1 MNATLDHWTIIFLF
15 GAAQGIFLFFMF
27 LFNKKQ
33 WQIMGTRLIAFIVLI
48 FSVMLL
54 YYVAYWSN
62 ILAQLPPWFLV
73 FSTFTFLL
81 GPIFYIYIKSFH
93 LKEISNDAWYH
104 FIPMAIIIVMII
116 FELVFPQTTANI
128 FRASFG
134 NSKIYILPFA
144 QNIHLLIYALLIW
157 STSQKHVKNT
167 WANQVTIAYY
177 VYTGGF
183 VLYYI
188 MVWTNTLAIEYDYMI
203 SLIMSVFIY
212 VVGYKCYANPQQ
224 ISKVPIVKYSNSYLS
239 DAFATS
245 ISKKVIEHLEHKA
258 PYKESGYKLT
268 TLAEAIDTTP
278 HIVSQVLNQYM
289 QTSFN
294 ELLNNYRIREAKRLL
309 ETNPDLSVISV
320 AYTVGFNNKVTFNN
334 SFKKLVGLTPGQFKS
349 NSTLKN
355 QKLKIA

>member
-1 MNATLDHWTIIFLF
+1 
-15 GAAQGIFLFFMF
+15 
-27 LFNKKQ
+27 
-33 WQIMGTRLIAFIVLI
+33 
-48 FSVMLL
+48 
-54 YYVAYWSN
+54 
-62 ILAQLPPWFLV
+62 
-73 FSTFTFLL
+73 
-81 GPIFYIYIKSFH
+81 
-93 LKEISNDAWYH
+93 
-104 FIPMAIIIVMII
+104 
-116 FELVFPQTTANI
+116 
-128 FRASFG
+128 
-134 NSKIYILPFA
+134 
-144 QNIHLLIYALLIW
+144 
-157 STSQKHVKNT
+157 
-167 WANQVTIAYY
+167 
-177 VYTGGF
+177 
-183 VLYYI
+183 